1 MITKLSF
8 SILLIP
14 IISGLITFPC
24 ALSQRQS
31 DGRMEA
37 PAGLESLMNR
47 AAEGD
52 SGAIPDLEKMY
63 DLLPEDD
70 NYRGNIAS
78 LLVTR
83 KVTNPRYWN
92 HLVQDATSAIDSD
105 MPDPTALDGTG
116 KQVPRKLSEKFRE
129 WCKRRHLDAN
139 RAAERAIYGL
149 PGQIWPLAA
158 SGDPRGFPLLMKG
171 LQSQNSYVASI
182 SALGLAHIGDPR
194 AILPIQQRCEKA
206 PEFAAKTIGLGLLY
220 FEGAKAEQA
229 ARRCISDEEFIT
241 TIRED
246 AKKRGRAAFFPW

>member
-1 MITKLSF
+1 MVTKLPLSV
-8 SILLIP
+8 LLLT
-14 IISGLITFPC
+14 IISGLTTLAC
-24 ALSQRQS
+24 ALAQRQ
-31 DGRMEA
+31 GGGKMET

-47 AAEGD
+47 VAQGD
-52 SGAIPDLEKMY
+52 SSRISDLEKMY

-78 LLVTR
+78 LLVSR
-83 KVTNPRYWN
+83 NVKSPRYWK
-92 HLVQDATSAIDSD
+92 HLVQDATSAVDSD
-105 MPDPTALDGTG
+105 MPDPTALDGMG
-116 KQVPRKLSEKFRE
+116 KQVPRKLSEKFRD
-129 WCKRRHLDAN
+129 WCRRRHLDPN

-194 AILPIQQRCEKA
+194 AILSIQQRCEKA

-220 FEGAKAEQA
+220 FDDPKAEQA
-229 ARRCISDEEFIT
+229 VRRCISDEEFIT
-241 TIRED
+241 TIRKD
-246 AKKRGRAAFFPW
+246 AQKRGKTAYFPW